1 MNSKEKEYTPA
12 EIANAKFD
20 CRIVGVRCCVRIV
33 CGPSAFFGEVGTS
46 GNFRIM
52 DNSMQCPSVP
62 QVKKC

>member
-12 EIANAKFD
+12 EIENAKFE
-20 CRIVGVRCCVRIV
+20 CRIVDVHCYVKCV

-52 DNSMQCPSVP
+52 DNSM
-62 QVKKC
+62 